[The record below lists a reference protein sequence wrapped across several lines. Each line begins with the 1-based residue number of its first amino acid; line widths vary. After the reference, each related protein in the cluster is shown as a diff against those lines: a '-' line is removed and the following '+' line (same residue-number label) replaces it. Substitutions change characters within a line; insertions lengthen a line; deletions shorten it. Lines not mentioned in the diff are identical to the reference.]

1 MKVFTFI
8 KLYKMCRMVGGI
20 MKYKKQIMLVSFIIF
35 IIIGTFAFE
44 GLKKTSKTNGVEL
57 SFSELTQPN
66 FLNQQLAVLYASSTT
81 DVLQKG
87 KGNSK
92 AIFINQKGELHA
104 LKLSGLE
111 SGSTYFNK
119 KVLFIEDSKKVIM
132 LGNSV
137 ENYDMPTEELRGIR
151 TGYLSKTRQFYSL
164 YNTGFSKKDDYITTI
179 RYGGEEKIQS
189 AHIPFFISTVG
200 QLSDRL
206 IIVTQDLITG
216 EFALRQ
222 VQLKSKVL
230 NKKLIDLHLENAGE
244 LDAIT
249 PVVAD
254 NHNLYFVMTHYQSE
268 KSEDLYLVIVNRS
281 TKKVKTIPFI
291 QYRSEDEVENGL
303 PFNFNNSAY
312 IKNGHFFYVNGLG
325 EVYDYQV
332 TSGDIK
338 KIVQLSREDK
348 GNSRLEQIT
357 FKNNKI
363 YHIYSDEDQQFFLET
378 FDLFSR
384 VKEKTIE
391 IKHLKSILP
400 MDDQNYYLS
409 SLEILQ

>member
-1 MKVFTFI
+1 
-8 KLYKMCRMVGGI
+8 
-20 MKYKKQIMLVSFIIF
+20 MKYKKQIMLVSLIAFV
-35 IIIGTFAFE
+35 IIGTFAYKNY
-44 GLKKTSKTNGVEL
+44 KKASKINGAEL

-66 FLNQQLAVLYASSTT
+66 FLKRQRAVLYASSTT

-92 AIFINQKGELHA
+92 AIFIDQKGNMHA

-111 SGSTYFNK
+111 GGSTYFNK
-119 KVLFIEDSKKVIM
+119 KVLFIEDSKRVMM
-132 LGNSV
+132 LGKTV
-137 ENYDMPTEELRGIR
+137 KNYEMPTEELRGIR
-151 TGYLSKTRQFYSL
+151 TGYLPKTKQFYSL
-164 YNTGFSKKDDYITTI
+164 YNTGFSKKDDYVTTI
-179 RYGGEEKIQS
+179 RYGGEKKIQS
-189 AHIPFFISTVG
+189 SHIPFFISTVG

-216 EFALRQ
+216 EFALQQ
-222 VQLKSKVL
+222 VQLTSKAIT
-230 NKKLIDLHLENAGE
+230 KKLMDLHLEDAGE
-244 LDAIT
+244 LDSIT

-254 NHNLYFVMTHYQSE
+254 EHNFYFVMTHYQSE
-268 KSEDLYLVIVNRS
+268 KKEDLYLVIVNRS
-281 TKKVKTIPFI
+281 TNKVKTIPFI
-291 QYRSEDEVENGL
+291 QYRSEHQVENGL

-325 EVYDYQV
+325 EVYDYNV
-332 TSGDIK
+332 SSGDIK